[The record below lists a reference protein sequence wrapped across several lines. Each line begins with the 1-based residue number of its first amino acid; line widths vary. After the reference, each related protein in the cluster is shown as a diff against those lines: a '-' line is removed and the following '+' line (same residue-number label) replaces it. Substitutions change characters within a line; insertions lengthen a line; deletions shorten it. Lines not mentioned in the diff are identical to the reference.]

1 MKIYS
6 KLPFFGA
13 THVFINLKMSLLL
26 LMMLVMINTITR
38 VLPGQRRPDYIN
50 ASYIDGFQ
58 RSRAYI
64 GTQVTLFG
72 Q

>member
-26 LMMLVMINTITR
+26 LMVLVMVMNDH
-38 VLPGQRRPDYIN
+38 G
-50 ASYIDGFQ
+50 
-58 RSRAYI
+58 
-64 GTQVTLFG
+64 
-72 Q
+72 

>member
-1 MKIYS
+1 MMTTVRIMLIIIIITIIKIMRM
-6 KLPFFGA
+6 
-13 THVFINLKMSLLL
+13 I
-26 LMMLVMINTITR
+26 MLIMIIIR

-64 GTQVTLFG
+64 GTQVNLSF
-72 Q
+72 

>member
-1 MKIYS
+1 MMI
-6 KLPFFGA
+6 LI
-13 THVFINLKMSLLL
+13 V
-26 LMMLVMINTITR
+26 LMMINAIIR

-64 GTQVTLFG
+64 GTQVPRCYYFKD
-72 Q
+72 

>member
-1 MKIYS
+1 MM
-6 KLPFFGA
+6 
-13 THVFINLKMSLLL
+13 VMVLLMI

>member
-1 MKIYS
+1 MQV
-6 KLPFFGA
+6 
-13 THVFINLKMSLLL
+13 T
-26 LMMLVMINTITR
+26 LMLMVVMIMPIIVIITLIKIMVMIMLIMIIIR

-64 GTQVTLFG
+64 GTQVTLSF
-72 Q
+72 